1 MICDYKVQL
10 IVSSHQEIINGI
22 ICSSSRTDIIP
33 WFVFSSC
40 PFGRFS
46 SLCHPLKEKPPLIHI
61 PTYFLDFFLTFR
73 FLGPD
78 FPYFDSTYA
87 SHSTFYFLTPT
98 DPWFSRETCQL
109 LGSGEKKLKKKEKRE
124 GKGYWKRKTPLL
136 HLFLFSHLLTLPPT
150 MLPQKPCLFW
160 FKSKLNLI
168 LATCIMGSVIR
179 NYDRNYGCPWH

>member
-1 MICDYKVQL
+1 MLLLKNWHNPMICFL
-10 IVSSHQEIINGI
+10 LMPFWEILKPLPSIERKA
-22 ICSSSRTDIIP
+22 SFDPYSYLFP
-33 WFVFSSC
+33 WF
-40 PFGRFS
+40 
-46 SLCHPLKEKPPLIHI
+46 
-61 PTYFLDFFLTFR
+61 FFLTFR